1 MHKKIVWAVF
11 FFGILILPVFA
22 NEVAMVKELNGK
34 IEANLNGEVWN
45 IELAEMLEVDTK
57 ITLLDSKSF
66 VRLIHLNGDKEYQ
79 IEGKATA
86 KILSEKIECDRAAE
100 SKIKLVSADL
110 GLGLNMQNQAGTVV
124 NDRLFPQ
131 AEEEKSPSS
140 LARFSRLPSASMK
153 KLPMPKKKKPVVI
166 EADEFAD
173 RDDLELVQK
182 EETVKTYE
190 TLVFALPG
198 LIKDDC
204 KVRVDQPVSAVSFKN
219 LKNIGW
225 SVVVVELYEASSAQK
240 NIQVS
245 VKLKNSIKKINLDS
259 FAEADVPLSRIL
271 KLEGQKNYEQA
282 AAAWIKFFAEKK
294 LSRKTLTQHLNR
306 LKRKMK

>member
-1 MHKKIVWAVF
+1 MHKKIVWTVF

-45 IELAEMLEVDTK
+45 IELAEMLEADTK
-57 ITLLDSKSF
+57 ITLFDSKSF

-124 NDRLFPQ
+124 NDRLVI
-131 AEEEKSPSS
+131 KSKDEAPSFS
-140 LARFSRLPSASMK
+140 ARFSRLPPASMK
-153 KLPMPKKKKPVVI
+153 KPPISKKKPVVI
-166 EADEFAD
+166 GADEFAD
-173 RDDLELVQK
+173 SDDFESAQK
-182 EETVKTYE
+182 EETVKVSE
-190 TLVFALPG
+190 TLAFALPG

-204 KVRVDQPVSAVSFKN
+204 KVRINKPVLAVSFKN
-219 LKNIGW
+219 LRNIGW

-245 VKLKNSIKKINLDS
+245 VKLKNSIKKIDLDS
-259 FAEADVPLSRIL
+259 FAEADVSLSRIL